1 MPAGKKGIANL
12 KTVMKISFSK
22 EPKSILLTII
32 GTELKKITPDARIW
46 VAQPTLRELKNKI

>member
-22 EPKSILLTII
+22 EPKSILLIII
-32 GTELKKITPDARIW
+32 GTELKKITPDAIIF
-46 VAQPTLRELKNKI
+46 ALKTPSIP